1 MAAFAIANAFAYL
14 FVLPSGPTQLDS
26 FESLIATILR
36 SQGYWVHSS
45 FKVELSKQ
53 EKVEIGI
60 PSSPRWELDLVAYKG
75 GPNEIRVVECKSYL
89 NSQGVLF
96 SAFAEGAKFAERYK
110 LFTKEKI
117 RSTVLNRLGKQ
128 LEECGLC
135 RPSPQITL
143 CLAAGN
149 IASDKDRAALQKHF
163 AEKDWLLFDEDWIHE
178 HLEKLGNSAY
188 ENDIGVIVAKLY
200 AKRLRVP

>member
-1 MAAFAIANAFAYL
+1 
-14 FVLPSGPTQLDS
+14 LDS
-26 FESLIATILR
+26 FESLIATILK
-36 SQGYWVHSS
+36 SQGYWVHPS

-75 GPNEIRVVECKSYL
+75 GTNEICVVECKSYL

-96 SAFAEGAKFAERYK
+96 SAFAEGAKFADRYK

-117 RSTVLNRLGKQ
+117 RSTVLNRLAKQ
-128 LEECGLC
+128 LEDCGLC
-135 RPSPQITL
+135 RPSPQIQL

-163 AEKDWLLFDEDWIHE
+163 AEKDWLLFDEAWIHE

-188 ENDIGVIVAKLY
+188 EDDVGVIVAKLY
-200 AKRLRVP
+200 AKRQRIL